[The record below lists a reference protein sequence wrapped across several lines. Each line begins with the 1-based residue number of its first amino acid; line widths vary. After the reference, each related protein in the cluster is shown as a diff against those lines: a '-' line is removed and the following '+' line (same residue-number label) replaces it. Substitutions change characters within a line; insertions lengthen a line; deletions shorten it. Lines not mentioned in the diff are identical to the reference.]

1 MPSSVIANLLNK
13 KRKDISQIKETLG
26 KKKDQREIIVVSD
39 DEEEVSV
46 ARGGSCVQKLL
57 QAQQS
62 DGENLTEESI
72 TAAVKIETEVVMK
85 ITCRNQQQQQK

>member
-1 MPSSVIANLLNK
+1 M
-13 KRKDISQIKETLG
+13 
-26 KKKDQREIIVVSD
+26 
-39 DEEEVSV
+39 

>member
-1 MPSSVIANLLNK
+1 M
-13 KRKDISQIKETLG
+13 
-26 KKKDQREIIVVSD
+26 
-39 DEEEVSV
+39 

-62 DGENLTEESI
+62 DDENLTEEST